1 MDCGLPSLSLHNASK
16 AEIFHVDTTAAAS
29 CARQLAAG
37 SLINGLD
44 YIMPYSLITKI
55 STNGTEF
62 RSIKE
67 LI

>member
-1 MDCGLPSLSLHNASK
+1 
-16 AEIFHVDTTAAAS
+16 VDTTAAAS